1 MLENTLIMRKL
12 INKLL
17 SKESIIN
24 LLFIG
29 SFAIISLIYFYPLL
43 SGKKIKQSDID
54 QFSGM
59 SKQIVDHRDKY
70 DEEPFWLD
78 NAFLGMPSYQVLAEY
93 PFDFLDKIDKL
104 IRFLPR
110 PADYLFV
117 YLVSFFLL
125 LLSMK
130 VKSEYAFFGAVAF
143 AFSTYL
149 IIILGV
155 GHNTKALA
163 IGYAPLIFAGLFK
176 ILDKKYLLG
185 FIIAS
190 LGLGLQINAN
200 HYQMTYYFLML
211 VGLITIIYVI
221 NDLSSK
227 DTKNGLKKLGLVLS
241 TIVFAIL
248 LNASSILATQE
259 YTDFST
265 RGESEISINPDGS
278 EKEKLTGLSNDYIT
292 EYSYG
297 KIESFN
303 LIIPRFM
310 GGGSS
315 DLIDK
320 DSEFV
325 KEIRKYDNESAN
337 IIYRNARLYWGDQ
350 PIVAAPAYIGISVF
364 YIFLISLFFIDK
376 KHLRWIIPSLIFSL
390 ILSWGKNFSFV
401 TDLMIDYFP
410 FYNKFRAVS
419 SIQVIIEFIIPFI
432 AALGLYKYFQK
443 ERINSDKFKLL
454 AYTSFGFLF
463 LLTLMLLFGSQ
474 IFGFK
479 SEIEVFSN
487 YPEILDLIIKER
499 QEVFKSDLIR
509 SIMIVLILSIIFW
522 ANSKNFLKRRYSLFL
537 ITVIVLIDLWNIN
550 MKYVNEENFTTA
562 SKVKNPFTINEIDK
576 EIIKDDS
583 HFRVYEPYRGFVNGR
598 SSFFHNSISGYHA
611 AKPKRIQDLYDFYLS
626 KNKFN
631 VLNMLN
637 VKYLID
643 LNENNSLSF
652 SVNKE
657 NLGNAW
663 FIENLVN
670 VESSNKEILML
681 DNLDYSKEC
690 LSTELESKTYIQNS
704 NDRIDLI
711 DRKANELVYEY
722 DSSSKN
728 FIVFSEAYYSNGWD
742 AYIDGEKVDH
752 SKVNYLLRGMEVP
765 KGKHN
770 IKFVFKPDVIKKG
783 SFIMGSSNF
792 ILLILIVLYFK
803 RKLSNV

>member
-1 MLENTLIMRKL
+1 MKKS
-12 INKLL
+12 INKFLT
-17 SKESIIN
+17 KELIIN
-24 LLFIG
+24 LLIIAA
-29 SFAIISLIYFYPLL
+29 FAIISLTYFYPLI
-43 SGKKIKQSDID
+43 SGKQIKQSDID
-54 QFSGM
+54 QFAGM
-59 SKQIVDHRDKY
+59 SKQIVDHREKY
-70 DEEPFWLD
+70 EEEPFWLD
-78 NAFLGMPSYQVLAEY
+78 NAFLGMPSYQVLVKY
-93 PFDFLDKIDKL
+93 PFDFLDKIDKI

-130 VKSEYAFFGAVAF
+130 VKSEYAFFGAIAF

-176 ILDKKYLLG
+176 ILDNKYLQG

-190 LGLGLQINAN
+190 IGLGLQINAN

-211 VGLITIIYVI
+211 VGLITVVYII
-221 NDLSSK
+221 NDITKK
-227 DTKNGLKKLGLVLS
+227 DIKSGFRKLAIVFS
-241 TIVFAIL
+241 TILFGIL

-265 RGESEISINPDGS
+265 RGKSEISINPDGT
-278 EKEKLTGLSNDYIT
+278 EKENLGGLSNDYIT

-297 KIESFN
+297 KLESFN
-303 LIIPRFM
+303 LIVPRFM

-325 KEIRKYDNESAN
+325 KEIKKYDNESAN

-364 YIFLISLFFIDK
+364 YIFLISLFFIDR
-376 KHLRWIIPSLIFSL
+376 KHLRWIIPAIIFSL

-419 SIQVIIEFIIPFI
+419 SIQVIIEFIIPLI
-432 AALGLYKYFQK
+432 AALGLYRFYQTDK
-443 ERINSDKFKLL
+443 INSNKIKALV
-454 AYTSFGFLF
+454 YTTGGFIF
-463 LLTLMLLFGSQ
+463 LLTVMLLFGSKLFSFQ
-474 IFGFK
+474 
-479 SEIEVFSN
+479 SEMEVFSN

-499 QEVFKSDLIR
+499 QQVFKSDLIR
-509 SIMIVLILSIIFW
+509 SIFIVLILSLIFW
-522 ANSKNFLKRRYSLFL
+522 ANSKNFLKKNYSIGL
-537 ITVIVLIDLWNIN
+537 ITIIVLIDLWNID
-550 MKYVNEENFTTA
+550 MKYVNEENFTRA
-562 SKVKNPFTINEIDK
+562 SKVKTPFTINEIDK
-576 EIIKDDS
+576 EILKDNS
-583 HFRVYEPYRGFVNGR
+583 HFRVYESYRGFVNGR
-598 SSFFHNSISGYHA
+598 SSYFHNSISGYHA

-643 LNENNSLSF
+643 LNESNSLSL

-663 FIENLVN
+663 FIKNLVK
-670 VESSNKEILML
+670 VESSNKEVLML
-681 DNLDYSKEC
+681 DNLNYSNDC
-690 LSTELESKTYIQNS
+690 LSTELENKTYKQDPN
-704 NDRIDLI
+704 NKIDLI
-711 DRKANELVYEY
+711 SRKANELVYEY
-722 DSSSKN
+722 NSSSEN
-728 FIVFSEAYYSNGWD
+728 FIVFSEAYYSNGWQ
-742 AYIDGEKVDH
+742 AYIDDKKVDH

-765 KGKHN
+765 KGKHT
-770 IKFVFKPDVIKKG
+770 IKFVFKPNVINTG
-783 SFIMGSSNF
+783 SFIMASSNF
-792 ILLILIVLYFK
+792 ILLILIILYFK
-803 RKLSNV
+803 REVSYV

>member
-1 MLENTLIMRKL
+1 MIKILKRIHIVNVLM
-12 INKLL
+12 
-17 SKESIIN
+17 
-24 LLFIG
+24 IG
-29 SFAIISLIYFYPLL
+29 LFAIISVAYFYPLL
-43 SGKKIKQSDID
+43 SGKQIKQSDID
-54 QFSGM
+54 QFAGM
-59 SKQIVDHRDKY
+59 SKQIVDHREKY

-78 NAFLGMPSYQVLAEY
+78 NAFLGMPSYQVLVKY
-93 PFDFLDKIDKL
+93 PFDFLDKVDKL

-130 VKSEYAFFGAVAF
+130 VKSEYAFFGSIAF

-176 ILDKKYLLG
+176 ILENKYLQG

-190 LGLGLQINAN
+190 IGLGLQINAN

-211 VGLITIIYVI
+211 VGLITIIYII
-221 NDLSSK
+221 NDITKK
-227 DTKNGLKKLGLVLS
+227 DIKSGLKKLGLVFS
-241 TIVFAIL
+241 TILLGIL

-265 RGESEISINPDGS
+265 RGKSEISINPDGT
-278 EKEKLTGLSNDYIT
+278 EKENLGGLSSDYIT

-297 KIESFN
+297 KLESFN
-303 LIIPRFM
+303 LIVPRFM

-337 IIYRNARLYWGDQ
+337 IIYRNARLYWGNQ

-364 YIFLISLFFIDK
+364 YIFLISLFFIDR
-376 KHLRWIIPSLIFSL
+376 KHLRWIIPALIFSL

-419 SIQVIIEFIIPFI
+419 SIQVIIEFIIPFV
-432 AALGLYKYFQK
+432 AALGLYKFLQTDK
-443 ERINSDKFKLL
+443 IKPNKFK
-454 AYTSFGFLF
+454 AIVYTTGVFIF
-463 LLTLMLLFGSQ
+463 LLTIMLLFGPTLFSFQ
-474 IFGFK
+474 
-479 SEIEVFSN
+479 SEAEVFSN
-487 YPEILDLIIKER
+487 YPEILDLIVKER
-499 QEVFKSDLIR
+499 QQVFKSDLIR
-509 SIMIVLILSIIFW
+509 SIFIVLILSLIFW
-522 ANSKNFLKRRYSLFL
+522 ANSKNFLKKNYSIVL
-537 ITVIVLIDLWNIN
+537 ITIIVLIDLWTID
-550 MKYVNEENFTTA
+550 MKYVNEESFSRA
-562 SKVKNPFTINEIDK
+562 SKVKAPFTINEIDK
-576 EIIKDDS
+576 ELFKDNS
-583 HFRVYEPYRGFVNGR
+583 HFRIYEPYRGFVNGR
-598 SSFFHNSISGYHA
+598 SSYFHNSISGYHA

-643 LNENNSLSF
+643 LNESNSLSL
-652 SVNKE
+652 SLNKE

-663 FIENLVN
+663 FVENLVK
-670 VESSNKEILML
+670 VESGNEEVLML
-681 DNLDYSKEC
+681 DNLNYSKDC
-690 LSTELESKTYIQNS
+690 LSTELENKTYKQDPS
-704 NDRIDLI
+704 NKIDLI
-711 DRKANELVYEY
+711 SRKANELVYEY
-722 DSSSKN
+722 NSSFEN
-728 FIVFSEAYYSNGWD
+728 FIVFSEAYYSKGWQ
-742 AYIDGEKVDH
+742 AYIDDKKVDH
-752 SKVNYLLRGMEVP
+752 SRINYLLRGMEVP
-765 KGKHN
+765 KGEHT
-770 IKFVFKPDVIKKG
+770 IKFVFKPNVINTG

-803 RKLSNV
+803 RELRYV

>member
-1 MLENTLIMRKL
+1 MRKL
-12 INKLL
+12 MIKIL
-17 SKESIIN
+17 KRAHIIN
-24 LLFIG
+24 VLMIG
-29 SFAIISLIYFYPLL
+29 LFAIISVAYFYPIL
-43 SGKKIKQSDID
+43 SGKQIKQSDID
-54 QFSGM
+54 QFAGM
-59 SKQIVDHRDKY
+59 SKQIVDHREKY

-78 NAFLGMPSYQVLAEY
+78 NAFLGMPSYQVLIKY
-93 PFDFLDKIDKL
+93 PFDFLDKVDKL

-130 VKSEYAFFGAVAF
+130 VKSEYAFFGAIAF

-176 ILDKKYLLG
+176 ILENKYLQG

-190 LGLGLQINAN
+190 IGLGLQINAN

-211 VGLITIIYVI
+211 VGLITIIYII
-221 NDLSSK
+221 NDITKK
-227 DTKNGLKKLGLVLS
+227 DIKSGLKKLGLVFS
-241 TIVFAIL
+241 TILFAIL

-265 RGESEISINPDGS
+265 RSKSEISINPDGT
-278 EKEKLTGLSNDYIT
+278 EKENLGGLSSDYIT

-297 KIESFN
+297 KLESFN
-303 LIIPRFM
+303 LIVPRFM

-337 IIYRNARLYWGDQ
+337 IIYRNARLYWGNQ

-364 YIFLISLFFIDK
+364 YIFLISLFFIDR
-376 KHLRWIIPSLIFSL
+376 KHLRWIIPALIFSL

-419 SIQVIIEFIIPFI
+419 SIQVIIEFIIPFV
-432 AALGLYKYFQK
+432 AALGLYRFLQTDK
-443 ERINSDKFKLL
+443 INSNKFK
-454 AYTSFGFLF
+454 AIVYTTGVFIF
-463 LLTLMLLFGSQ
+463 LLTIMLLFGPKLFSFQ
-474 IFGFK
+474 
-479 SEIEVFSN
+479 SEAEVFSN
-487 YPEILDLIIKER
+487 YPEILDLIVKER
-499 QEVFKSDLIR
+499 QQVFKSDLIR
-509 SIMIVLILSIIFW
+509 SIFIVLILSLIFW
-522 ANSKNFLKRRYSLFL
+522 ANSKKFLKKNYSIVL
-537 ITVIVLIDLWNIN
+537 ITIIVLIDLWTID
-550 MKYVNEENFTTA
+550 MKYVNEENFTRA
-562 SKVKNPFTINEIDK
+562 SKVKAPFTINEIDK
-576 EIIKDDS
+576 ELFKDNS

-598 SSFFHNSISGYHA
+598 SSYFHNSISGYHA

-643 LNENNSLSF
+643 LNESNSLSL
-652 SVNKE
+652 SLNKE

-663 FIENLVN
+663 FVEKLVK
-670 VESSNKEILML
+670 VESSNEEVLML
-681 DNLDYSKEC
+681 DNLNYSKDC
-690 LSTELESKTYIQNS
+690 LSTELENKIYKQDPS
-704 NDRIDLI
+704 NKIDLI
-711 DRKANELVYEY
+711 SRKANELVYEY
-722 DSSSKN
+722 NSSFEN
-728 FIVFSEAYYSNGWD
+728 FIVFSEAYYSKGWQ
-742 AYIDGEKVDH
+742 AYIDNKKVDH

-765 KGKHN
+765 KGKHT
-770 IKFVFKPDVIKKG
+770 IKFVFKPNVINTG

-803 RKLSNV
+803 RELRYV

>member
-1 MLENTLIMRKL
+1 MIKILKRTHIVNVLM
-12 INKLL
+12 
-17 SKESIIN
+17 
-24 LLFIG
+24 IG
-29 SFAIISLIYFYPLL
+29 LFAIISVAYFYPLL
-43 SGKKIKQSDID
+43 SGKQIKQSDID
-54 QFSGM
+54 QFAGM
-59 SKQIVDHRDKY
+59 SKQIVDHREKY

-78 NAFLGMPSYQVLAEY
+78 NAFLGMPSYQVLVKY
-93 PFDFLDKIDKL
+93 PFDFLDKVDKL

-130 VKSEYAFFGAVAF
+130 VKSEYAFFGSIAF

-176 ILDKKYLLG
+176 ILENKYLQG

-190 LGLGLQINAN
+190 IGLGLQINAN

-211 VGLITIIYVI
+211 VGLITIIYII
-221 NDLSSK
+221 NDITKK
-227 DTKNGLKKLGLVLS
+227 DIKSGLKKLGLVFS
-241 TIVFAIL
+241 TILLGIL

-265 RGESEISINPDGS
+265 RGKSEISINPDGT
-278 EKEKLTGLSNDYIT
+278 EKENLGGLSSDYIT

-297 KIESFN
+297 KLESFN
-303 LIIPRFM
+303 LIVPRFM

-337 IIYRNARLYWGDQ
+337 IIYRNARLYWGNQ

-364 YIFLISLFFIDK
+364 YIFLISLFFIDR
-376 KHLRWIIPSLIFSL
+376 KHLRWIIPALIFSL

-419 SIQVIIEFIIPFI
+419 SIQVIIEFIIPFV
-432 AALGLYKYFQK
+432 AALGLYKFLQTDK
-443 ERINSDKFKLL
+443 IKPNKFK
-454 AYTSFGFLF
+454 AIVYTTGVFIF
-463 LLTLMLLFGSQ
+463 LLTIMLLFGPTLFSFQ
-474 IFGFK
+474 
-479 SEIEVFSN
+479 SEAEVFSN
-487 YPEILDLIIKER
+487 YPEILDLIVKER
-499 QEVFKSDLIR
+499 QQVFKSDLIR
-509 SIMIVLILSIIFW
+509 SIFIVLILSLIFW
-522 ANSKNFLKRRYSLFL
+522 ANSKNFLKKNYSIVL
-537 ITVIVLIDLWNIN
+537 ITIIVLIDLWTID
-550 MKYVNEENFTTA
+550 MKYVNEESFSRA
-562 SKVKNPFTINEIDK
+562 SKVKAPFTINEIDK
-576 EIIKDDS
+576 ELFKDNS
-583 HFRVYEPYRGFVNGR
+583 HFRIYEPYRGFVNGR
-598 SSFFHNSISGYHA
+598 SSYFHNSISGYHA

-643 LNENNSLSF
+643 LNESNSLSL
-652 SVNKE
+652 SLNKE

-663 FIENLVN
+663 FVENLVK
-670 VESSNKEILML
+670 VESGNEEVLML
-681 DNLDYSKEC
+681 DNLNYSKDC
-690 LSTELESKTYIQNS
+690 LSTELENKTYKQDPS
-704 NDRIDLI
+704 NKIDLI
-711 DRKANELVYEY
+711 SRKANELVYEY
-722 DSSSKN
+722 NSSFEN
-728 FIVFSEAYYSNGWD
+728 FIVFSEAYYSKGWQ
-742 AYIDGEKVDH
+742 AYIDDKKVDH
-752 SKVNYLLRGMEVP
+752 SRINYLLRGMEVP
-765 KGKHN
+765 KGEHT
-770 IKFVFKPDVIKKG
+770 IKFVFKPNVINTG

-803 RKLSNV
+803 RELRYV

>member
-1 MLENTLIMRKL
+1 MIKILKRIHIVNVLM
-12 INKLL
+12 
-17 SKESIIN
+17 
-24 LLFIG
+24 IG
-29 SFAIISLIYFYPLL
+29 LFAIISVAYFYPLL
-43 SGKKIKQSDID
+43 SGKQIKQSDID
-54 QFSGM
+54 QFAGM
-59 SKQIVDHRDKY
+59 SKQIVDHREKY

-78 NAFLGMPSYQVLAEY
+78 NAFLGMPSYQVLVKY
-93 PFDFLDKIDKL
+93 PFDFLDKVDKL

-130 VKSEYAFFGAVAF
+130 VKSEYAFFGAIAF

-176 ILDKKYLLG
+176 ILENKYLQG

-190 LGLGLQINAN
+190 IGLGLQINAN

-211 VGLITIIYVI
+211 VGLITIIYII
-221 NDLSSK
+221 NDITKK
-227 DTKNGLKKLGLVLS
+227 DIKSGLKKLGLVFS
-241 TIVFAIL
+241 TILLGIL

-265 RGESEISINPDGS
+265 RGKSEISINPDGT
-278 EKEKLTGLSNDYIT
+278 EKENLGGLSSDYIT

-297 KIESFN
+297 KLESFN
-303 LIIPRFM
+303 LIVPRFM

-337 IIYRNARLYWGDQ
+337 IIYRNARLYWGNQ

-364 YIFLISLFFIDK
+364 YIFLISLFFIDR
-376 KHLRWIIPSLIFSL
+376 KHLRWIIPALIFSL

-419 SIQVIIEFIIPFI
+419 SIQVIIEFIIPFV
-432 AALGLYKYFQK
+432 AALGLYKFLQTDK
-443 ERINSDKFKLL
+443 IKPNKFK
-454 AYTSFGFLF
+454 AIVYTTGVFIF
-463 LLTLMLLFGSQ
+463 LLTIMLLFGPTLFSFQ
-474 IFGFK
+474 
-479 SEIEVFSN
+479 SETEVFSN
-487 YPEILDLIIKER
+487 YPEILDLIVKER
-499 QEVFKSDLIR
+499 QQVFKSDLIR
-509 SIMIVLILSIIFW
+509 SIFIVLILSLIFW
-522 ANSKNFLKRRYSLFL
+522 ANSKNFLKKNYSIVL
-537 ITVIVLIDLWNIN
+537 ITIIVLIDLWTIDI
-550 MKYVNEENFTTA
+550 KYVNEENFTRA
-562 SKVKNPFTINEIDK
+562 SKVKAPFTINEIDK
-576 EIIKDDS
+576 ELFKDNS

-598 SSFFHNSISGYHA
+598 SSYFHNSISGYHA

-643 LNENNSLSF
+643 LNESNSLSL
-652 SVNKE
+652 SLNKE

-663 FIENLVN
+663 FVENLLK
-670 VESSNKEILML
+670 VESSNEEILML
-681 DNLDYSKEC
+681 DNLNYSKDC
-690 LSTELESKTYIQNS
+690 LSTELENKTYKQDPS
-704 NDRIDLI
+704 NKIDLI
-711 DRKANELVYEY
+711 SRKANELVYEY
-722 DSSSKN
+722 NSSFEN
-728 FIVFSEAYYSNGWD
+728 FIVFSEAYYSKGWQ
-742 AYIDGEKVDH
+742 AYIDDKKVDH
-752 SKVNYLLRGMEVP
+752 SRINYLLRGMEVP
-765 KGKHN
+765 KGEHT
-770 IKFVFKPDVIKKG
+770 IKFVFKPNVINTG

-803 RKLSNV
+803 RELRYV